1 MTQTR
6 EAVYKELKEGEQV
19 GPDHH
24 KFQLRGSAVDCS
36 LGQLWQADDVST
48 TTPVDVSLIMLDP
61 IFLQNKPFLANFK
74 KQIVRSKGISHPHVA
89 DIYGYFIH
97 KGGLLFFA
105 FEAVEGLNLEQLITS
120 SSKNRINIKQIQGL
134 LTQLSAAIISCSKHW
149 HLPLG
154 GIDNQFVFVNKKGGV
169 KFLPISMR
177 EFFHEAED
185 VPGNVYSYKSS
196 CSPQAL
202 DNASIDASSDSYAIA
217 YSAYRL
223 LGGDTFPSTDTQE
236 QRDEGNLNRPSEI
249 SDQQWD
255 HLQQALSGDSKK
267 RFANAADFVKNFF
280 ASEKKDQP
288 EDSDPPA
295 EITLDSTASSATG
308 GTQISFNLGKK
319 AINFRLPFFVIPLL
333 LLLLGLG
340 TGFILGV
347 FSSAGKID
355 SANASADK
363 WKAQA
368 IEQEQQIAINQQQL
382 SKAQAKATNL
392 EIKSRSLEQQIGT
405 ELDAGATPLSVFRD
419 PLSEGQ
425 YGPDMVV
432 LAPGSFQMG
441 DIGQV
446 GNDNEKP
453 VHPVT
458 LTRKFA
464 IARYEITFAQYD
476 FFALQTNRKLPD
488 DEGWGRELQ
497 PVINV
502 TWREARA
509 YTRWLAKET
518 GLDYRL
524 PTEAEWEYA
533 ARAGT
538 TTNYWWGDEN
548 LAGYSHCSDC
558 GDPLGGKH
566 PLSVGSMKAN
576 PWGLHYLNVNV
587 DEWVMDC
594 FSENYTNASTTGE
607 PRPTPGCSNRAMRGG
622 SWFDITRETRS
633 ASRYRHPPDTK
644 RNSWGFRVAL
654 AVD

>member
-24 KFQLRGSAVDCS
+24 KFQLRGSAVDCP

-105 FEAVEGLNLEQLITS
+105 FEAVEGLNLDQLITS

-202 DNASIDASSDSYAIA
+202 DKASIDASSDSYAIA

-236 QRDEGNLNRPSEI
+236 QRDEVKLNRPSEI

-267 RFANAADFVKNFF
+267 RFANAADFVKKFF

-355 SANASADK
+355 SANANADK

-476 FFALQTNRKLPD
+476 FFALQTDRKLPD

-558 GDPLGGKH
+558 GDPLGGKQ

-576 PWGLHYLNVNV
+576 PWGLHDLNGNV